1 MANKIAL
8 GLVIGGAVSST
19 VGAAFKD
26 VTGRIKRLEAE
37 GNKARVLQRT
47 IGDTIRLRDEWK
59 KAHDSGSEGASKLLG
74 RLNSNLDSLK
84 KQGIEVGRLE
94 KAYRSMGQTAIKAE
108 LKAKGHQQID
118 AGRTGM
124 KSAVGA
130 AVVGVGVLAVPTKVS
145 ADFGAIVR
153 DIAIKAGIANKPQEQ
168 EMSRKII
175 DTSRDTGMA
184 RNDVADVVNQL
195 VGAGMDLSKALE
207 YAPVAAKFVV
217 GQGSSGVDTAKMIN
231 ALGQN
236 ARITD
241 PRQMQQALEAIAYQG
256 QAGSFEAADMA
267 KWFPELLA
275 NMGSLGITGM
285 DAVTQLGAMLQVQ
298 MKSAGGADEAANNLK
313 NWMGKIGSG
322 DTVKAYAKAGIDYK
336 GSMQTGLQ
344 NGMSTLE
351 TSMSLAQKYI
361 QATDPKRAAAMA
373 EATAKI
379 SKESDPEKAKAM
391 MASLEE
397 SLRTGDL
404 FADMQVKAAL
414 SAYMQNKAL
423 YSQLKNDSRDATGI
437 LDKNLSERRE
447 ASSQKWAEMAQSMDD
462 AMRSV
467 GDALRPVTDIVAG
480 GLTKVT
486 RGITSLS
493 DSAPGVV
500 TGIAAVGGGLVA
512 LKGLL
517 SSFKI
522 AKGLLNVAR
531 GSLGGKSGEVQ
542 KVFVTNSKDGAGGV
556 GKGGEAKGK
565 TGKALS
571 LVETGLKTI
580 AALKGESVDSEGKDE
595 SKTGKLDIVAT
606 GLKVVS
612 LAKEAVSDDDGARG
626 DYGAAIGDGVQKVF
640 VVNLS
645 AMGGPA
651 GGPGEARRR
660 GRGSR
665 RNIPRRRST
674 SLRARMPA
682 PRPPVPRPAIP
693 APRPPVPRPAIP
705 APRPPV
711 PRPAIPAPRPPLPRP
726 AIPAPRPPL
735 PRPAA
740 PVPRPLI
747 PPVSIPSGAI
757 AKLGG
762 VVQAV
767 GKIGKAAKA
776 IPGGSLIEAGA
787 MAFDTYENAKTKDEK
802 AEGYGAAAGNLA
814 GTMAGAAA
822 GAAIGS
828 VVPIIGTAIGGL
840 VGAYLGSMGGS
851 ALGGAAGKSWFG
863 GEDEKPAPPVTPL
876 LMSPRPGPAI
886 PSLAAMGK
894 SFNRADGTGALLMA
908 PAPQGP
914 VLGDVARSLAVSAPT
929 KPAAVAIQPKEPEKP
944 VPAKVDQQF
953 QYSLNMPVTV
963 QGDVK
968 DPQRLAQDLM
978 PHMRLMMADAA
989 KQNAAKLYDEP
1000 HL

>member
-26 VTGRIKRLEAE
+26 VTKRIKSLEAE

-59 KAHDSGSEGASKLLG
+59 KAHDSGAAGASKLLS

-84 KQGIEVGRLE
+84 KQGVEVGRLG
-94 KAYRSMGQTAIKAE
+94 KAYQAMGQAAKKAE
-108 LKAKGHQQID
+108 FKAKGYQQLD
-118 AGRTGM
+118 AGKSGM

-130 AVVGVGVLAVPTKVS
+130 AVVGVGAMAVPTKVS

-184 RNDVADVVNQL
+184 RNDVADVINQL

-236 ARITD
+236 AKITD
-241 PRQMQQALEAIAYQG
+241 AKDMQKALEAIAFQG
-256 QAGSFEAADMA
+256 QAGSFEASDMA
-267 KWFPELLA
+267 RWFPELLA
-275 NMGSLGITGM
+275 NMGKLGITGM

-298 MKSAGGADEAANNLK
+298 MKTAGGADEAANNLK
-313 NWMGKIGSG
+313 NWMGKIGST
-322 DTVKAYAKAGIDYK
+322 DTVQAYKKAGIDYK

-351 TSMSLAQKYI
+351 TSMALAQKYI

-379 SKESDPEKAKAM
+379 SKEADPEKAKAM

-414 SAYMQNKAL
+414 SAFMQNKAL
-423 YSQLKNDSRDATGI
+423 YSQLKNDSREATGI

-447 ASSQKWAEMAQSMDD
+447 SSSQKWAEMAQSMDD

-467 GDALRPVTDIVAG
+467 GDALRPVTDTVAEA
-480 GLTKVT
+480 LTKVT
-486 RGITSLS
+486 KSITSMS

-500 TGIAAVGGGLVA
+500 TGIALVGGGLVT
-512 LKGLL
+512 LTGLF
-517 SSFKI
+517 SSFKMGR
-522 AKGLLNVAR
+522 GLFNLAR
-531 GSLGGKSGEVQ
+531 GSLAGGKAGAVQ
-542 KVFVTNSKDGAGGV
+542 KVFVTNSEDGDGGG
-556 GKGGEAKGK
+556 GKNAEPKGK
-565 TGKALS
+565 AGKALS
-571 LVETGLKTI
+571 LVETGLKAV
-580 AALKGESVDSEGKDE
+580 AAFKGNSADGDGDKAGGKDD
-595 SKTGKLDIVAT
+595 KKAGKFDLVAT

-612 LAKEAVSDDDGARG
+612 LAQDATGGGDEAGSD
-626 DYGAAIGDGVQKVF
+626 GDGVKKVF
-640 VVNLS
+640 VVNAGDLR
-645 AMGGPA
+645 GTA
-651 GGPGEARRR
+651 GGPGETRRR
-660 GRGSR
+660 GRGARRGASR
-665 RNIPRRRST
+665 RRPGLPRAGGSSRSPIPG
-674 SLRARMPA
+674 
-682 PRPPVPRPAIP
+682 PRPPVPRP
-693 APRPPVPRPAIP
+693 PV
-705 APRPPV
+705 
-711 PRPAIPAPRPPLPRP
+711 PLPRP
-726 AIPAPRPPL
+726 PIPSL
-735 PRPAA
+735 P
-740 PVPRPLI
+740 V
-747 PPVSIPSGAI
+747 PSGAM

-767 GKIGKAAKA
+767 GKVGKAAKM
-776 IPGGSLIEAGA
+776 IPGGSLMEAGA
-787 MAFDTYENAKTKDEK
+787 MAFETYETAKTKNEK

-840 VGAYLGSMGGS
+840 IGAYLGSQGGA
-851 ALGGAAGKSWFG
+851 ALGGSLGKSLFG
-863 GEDEKPAPPVTPL
+863 GEEEKSAPPATPL
-876 LMSPRPGPAI
+876 LMAPRPGPAI
-886 PSLAAMGK
+886 PSLATMGQ
-894 SFNRADGTGALLMA
+894 SFNGANGSGALLMA
-908 PAPQGP
+908 SATPPPGPA
-914 VLGDVARSLAVSAPT
+914 LGDVARSLAVQAAA

-968 DPQRLAQDLM
+968 DPQRLAQEMM
-978 PHMRLMMADAA
+978 PHMQRMMADAA

-1000 HL
+1000 HV

>member
-59 KAHDSGSEGASKLLG
+59 KAHDSGAAGASKLLS

-84 KQGIEVGRLE
+84 KQGVEVGRLE
-94 KAYRSMGQTAIKAE
+94 KSYRAMGQAANKAE
-108 LKAKGHQQID
+108 LKVKGHQQLD
-118 AGRTGM
+118 AG
-124 KSAVGA
+124 KSGLKKAVGA
-130 AVVGVGVLAVPTKVS
+130 AVVGVGSMAVPTKVS

-153 DIAIKAGIANKPQEQ
+153 DIAIKAGIANKPQEK
-168 EMSRKII
+168 EMSQKII
-175 DTSRDTGMA
+175 ATSRDTGMA

-195 VGAGMDLSKALE
+195 VGAGMELSKALE

-236 ARITD
+236 AKITD
-241 PRQMQQALEAIAYQG
+241 PKQMQQALEAIAYQG

-322 DTVKAYAKAGIDYK
+322 DTVKAYEKAGIDYK

-351 TSMSLAQKYI
+351 TSMALAQKYI

-373 EATAKI
+373 KATSEI
-379 SKESDPEKAKAM
+379 SQQADPEKAKAM

-467 GDALRPVTDIVAG
+467 GDALRPVTDTVAEA
-480 GLTKVT
+480 LTKVT
-486 RGITSLS
+486 KSITSMS

-500 TGIAAVGGGLVA
+500 TGIALVGGGLVT
-512 LKGLL
+512 LTGLF
-517 SSFKI
+517 SSFKMG
-522 AKGLLNVAR
+522 KGLINLAR
-531 GSLGGKSGEVQ
+531 GSLGGGKPGAVQ
-542 KVFVTNSKDGAGGV
+542 KVFVTNAEDGGGD
-556 GKGGEAKGK
+556 GEGSAPKGK
-565 TGKALS
+565 AGKALS
-571 LVETGLKTI
+571 LVETGLKAV
-580 AALKGESVDSEGKDE
+580 AAFTGRGAVGADDEADGKDD
-595 SKTGKLDIVAT
+595 KKPGKFDLIAT

-612 LAKEAVSDDDGARG
+612 VAKDVASGGDEGGESGSDDDG
-626 DYGAAIGDGVQKVF
+626 VKKVF
-640 VVNLS
+640 VVNARAL
-645 AMGGPA
+645 GGGA
-651 GGPGEARRR
+651 EGPGETRRR

-665 RNIPRRRST
+665 RNASRRRPLPRPGGS
-674 SLRARMPA
+674 SRSPIPGA
-682 PRPPVPRPAIP
+682 RPPVPV
-693 APRPPVPRPAIP
+693 PRPPIP
-705 APRPPV
+705 GARPP
-711 PRPAIPAPRPPLPRP
+711 
-726 AIPAPRPPL
+726 
-735 PRPAA
+735 A
-740 PVPRPLI
+740 PVPRPPISPL
-747 PPVSIPSGAI
+747 PVPAGSLAR
-757 AKLGG
+757 LGG

-767 GKIGKAAKA
+767 GKIGKAAKM
-776 IPGGSLIEAGA
+776 IPGGALLDAGA
-787 MAFDTYENAKTKDEK
+787 MAFDTYENAKTQGEQ

-840 VGAYLGSMGGS
+840 IGAYLGSQGGQM
-851 ALGGAAGKSWFG
+851 LGGAVGKSVFG
-863 GEDEKPAPPVTPL
+863 GEEEKPEAKPETKPAPL
-876 LMSPRPGPAI
+876 LMAPRPGPAV
-886 PSLAAMGK
+886 PSLATLTQPLNGAPDQGNK
-894 SFNRADGTGALLMA
+894 ANGSGALLMAKA

-914 VLGDVARSLAVSAPT
+914 VLGDVARAMAVQAPP

-944 VPAKVDQQF
+944 APTKVDQQF
-953 QYSLNMPVTV
+953 QYSLSMPVTV

-978 PHMRLMMADAA
+978 PHMQRMMADAA

>member
-1 MANKIAL
+1 MANKLAL

-47 IGDTIRLRDEWK
+47 IGDTIRLREEWK
-59 KAHDSGSEGASKLLG
+59 KAHDTGAAGASKLLN

-94 KAYRSMGQTAIKAE
+94 KAYRSMGQTANKAE

-118 AGRTGM
+118 SGVKGM
-124 KSAVGA
+124 KGAVGA
-130 AVVGVGVLAVPTKVS
+130 AVVGVGAMAVPAKVS

-236 ARITD
+236 AKITD
-241 PRQMQQALEAIAYQG
+241 PKQMQQALEAIAYQG

-275 NMGSLGITGM
+275 SMASNGITGL

-298 MKSAGGADEAANNLK
+298 MKQAGSSDEAANNLK
-313 NWMGKIGSG
+313 NWMGKIGST
-322 DTVKAYAKAGIDYK
+322 DTVKAYEKAGIDYK

-373 EATAKI
+373 EATSKI
-379 SKESDPEKAKAM
+379 SKEADPEKAKAM

-437 LDKNLSERRE
+437 LDKNLAERRE
-447 ASSQKWAEMAQSMDD
+447 SSSQKWAEMAQSMDD
-462 AMRSV
+462 AMRSI
-467 GDALRPVTDIVAG
+467 GDALRPVTDTVAES
-480 GLTKVT
+480 LTKVT
-486 RGITSLS
+486 KGITSLT

-500 TGIAAVGGGLVA
+500 AGIATVGAGLIA
-512 LKGLL
+512 LKGIF
-517 SSFKI
+517 STIKI
-522 AKGLLNVAR
+522 SKGLLNLAR
-531 GSLGGKSGEVQ
+531 GSRGGRNGSEAPNKKPGE
-542 KVFVTNSKDGAGGV
+542 
-556 GKGGEAKGK
+556 
-565 TGKALS
+565 
-571 LVETGLKTI
+571 
-580 AALKGESVDSEGKDE
+580 
-595 SKTGKLDIVAT
+595 LDLVAT
-606 GLKVVS
+606 GLDVVS
-612 LAKEAVSDDDGARG
+612 RVKDAATGGGLGTDSGAG
-626 DYGAAIGDGVQKVF
+626 NDGVKKVF
-640 VVNLS
+640 VVNAG
-645 AMGGPA
+645 AMGGGVDA
-651 GGPGEARRR
+651 SGESRRR

-665 RNIPRRRST
+665 RSARRRSLP
-674 SLRARMPA
+674 SSRGPRPSV
-682 PRPPVPRPAIP
+682 PRPPVPVSRPSVP
-693 APRPPVPRPAIP
+693 VSRPPVPASR
-705 APRPPV
+705 
-711 PRPAIPAPRPPLPRP
+711 
-726 AIPAPRPPL
+726 
-735 PRPAA
+735 
-740 PVPRPLI
+740 
-747 PPVSIPSGAI
+747 PPVSIPSPSVPSVPSGALS
-757 AKLGG
+757 KLG
-762 VVQAV
+762 VVAETV
-767 GKIGKAAKA
+767 GKVSKAAKV
-776 IPGGSLIEAGA
+776 IPGGTLLESGA
-787 MAFDTYENAKTKDEK
+787 MALETFQNAKTKDEK
-802 AEGYGAAAGNLA
+802 AEGYGSAAGNLA

-828 VVPIIGTAIGGL
+828 VVPIIGTAIGGMI
-840 VGAYLGSMGGS
+840 GAYLGSQGGA
-851 ALGGAAGKSWFG
+851 ALGGSLGKSLFG
-863 GEDEKPAPPVTPL
+863 GEDEKPEQTAKAPVPTTPL
-876 LMSPRPGPAI
+876 MMAS
-886 PSLAAMGK
+886 AAQ
-894 SFNRADGTGALLMA
+894 
-908 PAPQGP
+908 QGP
-914 VLGDVARSLAVSAPT
+914 VLGDVARSMAVTAPLKSA
-929 KPAAVAIQPKEPEKP
+929 AMAIQPKEAAKPE
-944 VPAKVDQQF
+944 PAKVDQQF

-968 DPQRLAQDLM
+968 DPQALAQDLM
-978 PHMRLMMADAA
+978 PHMQRMMADAA
-989 KQNAAKLYDEP
+989 RSNAAKLYDEP
-1000 HL
+1000 HV

>member
-1 MANKIAL
+1 MANKLAL

-47 IGDTIRLRDEWK
+47 IGDTIRLREEWK
-59 KAHDSGSEGASKLLG
+59 KAHDTGAAGASKLLN

-94 KAYRSMGQTAIKAE
+94 KAYRSMGQTANKAE

-118 AGRTGM
+118 SGVKGM
-124 KSAVGA
+124 KGAVGA
-130 AVVGVGVLAVPTKVS
+130 AVVGVGAMAVPTKVS

-236 ARITD
+236 AKITD
-241 PRQMQQALEAIAYQG
+241 PKQMQQALEAIAYQG

-275 NMGSLGITGM
+275 NMASNGITGL

-298 MKSAGGADEAANNLK
+298 MKQAGSSDEAANNLK
-313 NWMGKIGSG
+313 NWMGKIGST
-322 DTVKAYAKAGIDYK
+322 DTVKAYEKAGIDYK

-351 TSMSLAQKYI
+351 TSMALAQKYI

-373 EATAKI
+373 EATSKI
-379 SKESDPEKAKAM
+379 SKEANPEKAKAM

-423 YSQLKNDSRDATGI
+423 YSQLKNDSRDAIGI
-437 LDKNLSERRE
+437 LDKNLAERRE
-447 ASSQKWAEMAQSMDD
+447 SSSQKWAEMAQSMDD
-462 AMRSV
+462 AMRSI
-467 GDALRPVTDIVAG
+467 GDALRPVTDTVAES
-480 GLTKVT
+480 LTKVT
-486 RGITSLS
+486 KGITSLT

-500 TGIAAVGGGLVA
+500 AGIATVGAALIA
-512 LKGLL
+512 LKGIF
-517 SSFKI
+517 STIKI
-522 AKGLLNVAR
+522 SKGLLNLAR
-531 GSLGGKSGEVQ
+531 GSRGGKSGSEAPN
-542 KVFVTNSKDGAGGV
+542 KNP
-556 GKGGEAKGK
+556 GE
-565 TGKALS
+565 L
-571 LVETGLKTI
+571 GL
-580 AALKGESVDSEGKDE
+580 
-595 SKTGKLDIVAT
+595 VAT
-606 GLKVVS
+606 GLDVVS
-612 LAKEAVSDDDGARG
+612 RVKEAATGGGLGTESGAG
-626 DYGAAIGDGVQKVF
+626 NDGVKKVF
-640 VVNLS
+640 VVN
-645 AMGGPA
+645 AGAIGGGVDA
-651 GGPGEARRR
+651 SGESRRR

-665 RNIPRRRST
+665 RSARRRSLP
-674 SLRARMPA
+674 SSRGPRPSVPRPPVPA
-682 PRPPVPRPAIP
+682 PRPPV
-693 APRPPVPRPAIP
+693 
-705 APRPPV
+705 
-711 PRPAIPAPRPPLPRP
+711 
-726 AIPAPRPPL
+726 
-735 PRPAA
+735 
-740 PVPRPLI
+740 
-747 PPVSIPSGAI
+747 SIPSPSVPSVQSGALS
-757 AKLGG
+757 KLG
-762 VVQAV
+762 VVAETV
-767 GKIGKAAKA
+767 GKVGKAAKV
-776 IPGGSLIEAGA
+776 IPGGTLLESGA
-787 MAFDTYENAKTKDEK
+787 MAFETFQNAKTKDEK
-802 AEGYGAAAGNLA
+802 AEGYGSAAGNLA

-828 VVPIIGTAIGGL
+828 VVPIIGTAIGGMI
-840 VGAYLGSMGGS
+840 GAYLGSQGGA
-851 ALGGAAGKSWFG
+851 ALGGSLGKSLFG
-863 GEDEKPAPPVTPL
+863 GEDEKPEQTAKAPVPSTPL
-876 LMSPRPGPAI
+876 MMASAGQQGPA
-886 PSLAAMGK
+886 
-894 SFNRADGTGALLMA
+894 
-908 PAPQGP
+908 
-914 VLGDVARSLAVSAPT
+914 LGDVARSMAVTAPLKSA
-929 KPAAVAIQPKEPEKP
+929 ALAIQPKEAEKP

-953 QYSLNMPVTV
+953 QYSLSIPVTV

-968 DPQRLAQDLM
+968 DPQKLAQDLL
-978 PHMRLMMADAA
+978 PHMQRMMEGAA

-1000 HL
+1000 HV

>member
-1 MANKIAL
+1 MANKLAL

-47 IGDTIRLRDEWK
+47 IGDTIRLREEWK
-59 KAHDSGSEGASKLLG
+59 KAHDTGAAGASKLLN

-94 KAYRSMGQTAIKAE
+94 KAYRSMGQTANKAE

-118 AGRTGM
+118 SGVKGM
-124 KSAVGA
+124 KGAVGA
-130 AVVGVGVLAVPTKVS
+130 AVVGVGAMAVPAKVS

-236 ARITD
+236 AKITD
-241 PRQMQQALEAIAYQG
+241 PKQMQQALEAIAYQG

-275 NMGSLGITGM
+275 NMASNGITGL

-298 MKSAGGADEAANNLK
+298 MKQAGSSDEAANNLK
-313 NWMGKIGSG
+313 NWMGKIGST
-322 DTVKAYAKAGIDYK
+322 DTVKAYEKAGIDYK

-351 TSMSLAQKYI
+351 TSMALAQKYI

-373 EATAKI
+373 EATSKI
-379 SKESDPEKAKAM
+379 SKEADPEKAKAM

-437 LDKNLSERRE
+437 LDKNLAERRE
-447 ASSQKWAEMAQSMDD
+447 SSSQKWAEMAQSMDD
-462 AMRSV
+462 AMRSI
-467 GDALRPVTDIVAG
+467 GDALRPVTDTVAES
-480 GLTKVT
+480 LTKVT
-486 RGITSLS
+486 KGITSLT

-500 TGIAAVGGGLVA
+500 AGIATVGAGLIA
-512 LKGLL
+512 LKGIF
-517 SSFKI
+517 STIKI
-522 AKGLLNVAR
+522 GKGLLNLAR
-531 GSLGGKSGEVQ
+531 GSRGGRNGSEAPNKNPGE
-542 KVFVTNSKDGAGGV
+542 
-556 GKGGEAKGK
+556 
-565 TGKALS
+565 
-571 LVETGLKTI
+571 
-580 AALKGESVDSEGKDE
+580 
-595 SKTGKLDIVAT
+595 LDLVAT
-606 GLKVVS
+606 GLDVVS
-612 LAKEAVSDDDGARG
+612 RVKDAATGGGLGTENGAG
-626 DYGAAIGDGVQKVF
+626 NDGVKKVF
-640 VVNLS
+640 VVNAG
-645 AMGGPA
+645 AMGGGVDA
-651 GGPGEARRR
+651 SGESRRR

-665 RNIPRRRST
+665 RSARRRSLP
-674 SLRARMPA
+674 SSRGPRPSV
-682 PRPPVPRPAIP
+682 PRPPVPVSRPSVP
-693 APRPPVPRPAIP
+693 VSRPPVPASR
-705 APRPPV
+705 
-711 PRPAIPAPRPPLPRP
+711 
-726 AIPAPRPPL
+726 
-735 PRPAA
+735 
-740 PVPRPLI
+740 
-747 PPVSIPSGAI
+747 PPVSIPSPSVPSVPSGALS
-757 AKLGG
+757 KLG
-762 VVQAV
+762 VVVETV
-767 GKIGKAAKA
+767 GKVSKAAKV
-776 IPGGSLIEAGA
+776 IPGGTLLESGA
-787 MAFDTYENAKTKDEK
+787 MALETFQNAKTKDEK
-802 AEGYGAAAGNLA
+802 AEGYGSAAGNLA

-828 VVPIIGTAIGGL
+828 VVPIIGTAIGGMI
-840 VGAYLGSMGGS
+840 GAYLGSQGGA
-851 ALGGAAGKSWFG
+851 ALGGSLGKSLFG
-863 GEDEKPAPPVTPL
+863 GEDEKPEQTAKAPVPTTPL
-876 LMSPRPGPAI
+876 M
-886 PSLAAMGK
+886 
-894 SFNRADGTGALLMA
+894 MA
-908 PAPQGP
+908 SAGQQGP
-914 VLGDVARSLAVSAPT
+914 VLGDVARSMAVTAPLKSA
-929 KPAAVAIQPKEPEKP
+929 AMAIQPKEAAKPE
-944 VPAKVDQQF
+944 PAKVDQQF

-968 DPQRLAQDLM
+968 DPQTLAQDLM
-978 PHMRLMMADAA
+978 PHMQRMMADAA
-989 KQNAAKLYDEP
+989 RSNAAKLYDEP
-1000 HL
+1000 HV

>member
-1 MANKIAL
+1 MANKLAL

-47 IGDTIRLRDEWK
+47 IGDTIRLREEWK
-59 KAHDSGSEGASKLLG
+59 KAHDTGAAGASKLLN

-94 KAYRSMGQTAIKAE
+94 KAYRSMGQTANKAE

-118 AGRTGM
+118 SGVKGM
-124 KSAVGA
+124 KGAVGA
-130 AVVGVGVLAVPTKVS
+130 AVVGVGAMAVPTKVS

-236 ARITD
+236 AKITD
-241 PRQMQQALEAIAYQG
+241 PKQMQQALEAIAYQG

-275 NMGSLGITGM
+275 NMASNGITGL

-298 MKSAGGADEAANNLK
+298 MKQAGSSDEAANNLK
-313 NWMGKIGSG
+313 NWMGKIGST
-322 DTVKAYAKAGIDYK
+322 DTVKAYEKAGIDYK

-351 TSMSLAQKYI
+351 ASMALAQKYI

-373 EATAKI
+373 EATSKI
-379 SKESDPEKAKAM
+379 SKEANPDKAKAM

-414 SAYMQNKAL
+414 SAYMQNKGL

-437 LDKNLSERRE
+437 LDKNLAERRE
-447 ASSQKWAEMAQSMDD
+447 SSSQKWAEMAQSMDD
-462 AMRSV
+462 AMRSI
-467 GDALRPVTDIVAG
+467 GDALRPVTDTVAES
-480 GLTKVT
+480 LTKVT
-486 RGITSLS
+486 KGITSLT

-500 TGIAAVGGGLVA
+500 AGIATVGAGLIA
-512 LKGLL
+512 LKGIF
-517 SSFKI
+517 STIKI
-522 AKGLLNVAR
+522 SKGLLNLAR
-531 GSLGGKSGEVQ
+531 GSRGGRSG
-542 KVFVTNSKDGAGGV
+542 S
-556 GKGGEAKGK
+556 EAPNKK
-565 TGKALS
+565 TG
-571 LVETGLKTI
+571 E
-580 AALKGESVDSEGKDE
+580 
-595 SKTGKLDIVAT
+595 LDLVAT
-606 GLKVVS
+606 GLDVVS
-612 LAKEAVSDDDGARG
+612 RVKEAATGGGLGTETGAG
-626 DYGAAIGDGVQKVF
+626 HDGVQKVF
-640 VVNLS
+640 VVNAN
-645 AMGGPA
+645 AMGGT
-651 GGPGEARRR
+651 GGADIQGESRRR

-665 RNIPRRRST
+665 RSASRRRP
-674 SLRARMPA
+674 L
-682 PRPPVPRPAIP
+682 PRPGAARSPLPRPSVPVPRPVA
-693 APRPPVPRPAIP
+693 PPVPAVPA
-705 APRPPV
+705 
-711 PRPAIPAPRPPLPRP
+711 
-726 AIPAPRPPL
+726 
-735 PRPAA
+735 
-740 PVPRPLI
+740 
-747 PPVSIPSGAI
+747 GTM

-767 GKIGKAAKA
+767 GKVGKVAKM
-776 IPGGSLIEAGA
+776 IPGGTLLESGA
-787 MAFDTYENAKTKDEK
+787 MAYETFENAKTKDEK

-840 VGAYLGSMGGS
+840 IGAYLGSQGGA
-851 ALGGAAGKSWFG
+851 ALGGSLGKSLFG
-863 GEDEKPAPPVTPL
+863 GEDEKPEQTAKAPVPTTPL
-876 LMSPRPGPAI
+876 MMASAGQQGPA
-886 PSLAAMGK
+886 
-894 SFNRADGTGALLMA
+894 
-908 PAPQGP
+908 
-914 VLGDVARSLAVSAPT
+914 LGDVARSMAVTAPLKSA
-929 KPAAVAIQPKEPEKP
+929 ALAIQPKEPENP

-953 QYSLNMPVTV
+953 QYSLSMPVTV

-968 DPQRLAQDLM
+968 DPQTLAQDLM
-978 PHMRLMMADAA
+978 PHMQRMMADAA
-989 KQNAAKLYDEP
+989 KSNAAKLYDEP
-1000 HL
+1000 HV

>member
-1 MANKIAL
+1 MANKLAL

-47 IGDTIRLRDEWK
+47 IGDTIRLREEWK
-59 KAHDSGSEGASKLLG
+59 KAHDTGAAGASKLLS

-84 KQGIEVGRLE
+84 KQGVEVGRLE
-94 KAYRSMGQTAIKAE
+94 KAYRSMGQTANKAE

-118 AGRTGM
+118 SGVKGM
-124 KSAVGA
+124 KGAVGA
-130 AVVGVGVLAVPTKVS
+130 AVVGVGAMAVPAKVS

-236 ARITD
+236 AKITD
-241 PRQMQQALEAIAYQG
+241 PKQMQQALEAIAYQG

-275 NMGSLGITGM
+275 NMASNGITGL

-298 MKSAGGADEAANNLK
+298 MKQAGSSDEAANNLK

-322 DTVKAYAKAGIDYK
+322 DTVKAYEKAGIDYK

-351 TSMSLAQKYI
+351 TSMALAQKYI

-373 EATAKI
+373 EATSKI
-379 SKESDPEKAKAM
+379 SKEADPDKAKAM

-423 YSQLKNDSRDATGI
+423 YSQLKNDSREATGI
-437 LDKNLSERRE
+437 LDKNLAERRE
-447 ASSQKWAEMAQSMDD
+447 SSSQKWAEMAQSMDD
-462 AMRSV
+462 AMRSI
-467 GDALRPVTDIVAG
+467 GDALRPVTDTVAES
-480 GLTKVT
+480 LTKVT
-486 RGITSLS
+486 KGITSLT

-500 TGIAAVGGGLVA
+500 AGIATVGAGLLA
-512 LKGLL
+512 LKGIF
-517 SSFKI
+517 STIKI
-522 AKGLLNVAR
+522 SKGLLNLAR
-531 GSLGGKSGEVQ
+531 GSRGGRRERDGNQKPGE
-542 KVFVTNSKDGAGGV
+542 
-556 GKGGEAKGK
+556 
-565 TGKALS
+565 
-571 LVETGLKTI
+571 
-580 AALKGESVDSEGKDE
+580 
-595 SKTGKLDIVAT
+595 LDLVAT
-606 GLKVVS
+606 GLDVVS
-612 LAKEAVSDDDGARG
+612 RVKEAATGGGLGTETGAG
-626 DYGAAIGDGVQKVF
+626 NDGVKKVF
-640 VVNLS
+640 VVNAG
-645 AMGGPA
+645 AMGGGVDA
-651 GGPGEARRR
+651 SGESRRR

-665 RNIPRRRST
+665 RSARRRSLP
-674 SLRARMPA
+674 SSRGPRPSVPRPPVPVSRSSVPA
-682 PRPPVPRPAIP
+682 PRPPV
-693 APRPPVPRPAIP
+693 
-705 APRPPV
+705 
-711 PRPAIPAPRPPLPRP
+711 
-726 AIPAPRPPL
+726 
-735 PRPAA
+735 
-740 PVPRPLI
+740 
-747 PPVSIPSGAI
+747 SIPTPSAPAVPSGVLS
-757 AKLGG
+757 KLG
-762 VVQAV
+762 VVAESV
-767 GKIGKAAKA
+767 GKVGKAAKV
-776 IPGGSLIEAGA
+776 IPGGTLLESGA
-787 MAFDTYENAKTKDEK
+787 MAFETFQNAKTKDEK

-822 GAAIGS
+822 GAAMGS
-828 VVPIIGTAIGGL
+828 VVPIIGTAIGGMI
-840 VGAYLGSMGGS
+840 GAYLGSQGGA
-851 ALGGAAGKSWFG
+851 ALGGSLGKSLFG
-863 GEDEKPAPPVTPL
+863 GEDEKPEQTAKAAVPTTPL
-876 LMSPRPGPAI
+876 MMASAGQQGPA
-886 PSLAAMGK
+886 
-894 SFNRADGTGALLMA
+894 
-908 PAPQGP
+908 
-914 VLGDVARSLAVSAPT
+914 LGDVARSMAVTAPLKSA
-929 KPAAVAIQPKEPEKP
+929 ALAIQPKEPEKP

-953 QYSLNMPVTV
+953 QYSLSMPVTV

-968 DPQRLAQDLM
+968 DPQTLAQDLM
-978 PHMRLMMADAA
+978 PHMQRMMADAA
-989 KQNAAKLYDEP
+989 KSNAAKLYDEP
-1000 HL
+1000 HV